1 NARIACDMHWAHTP
15 DEAIAAIKEME
26 PHGLWFAEAP
36 IATEDV
42 QGLARVARSVNSP
55 IGVGEEWR
63 TVFDARLRYDAKALS
78 IVQPEMG
85 HKGITEF
92 MRISQAAVEQG
103 IEVLPHA
110 TIGTG
115 IFLAASLQA
124 SLALKGVVGH
134 EFQHSVISR
143 NHGLI
148 TDGIEC
154 SNGAYRFAESTGIG
168 VEPTD
173 DLISRLE

>member
-1 NARIACDMHWAHTP
+1 
-15 DEAIAAIKEME
+15 
-26 PHGLWFAEAP
+26 
-36 IATEDV
+36 
-42 QGLARVARSVNSP
+42 
-55 IGVGEEWR
+55 
-63 TVFDARLRYDAKALS
+63 
-78 IVQPEMG
+78 MG

-124 SLALKGVVGH
+124 SLALKGIVGH
-134 EFQHSVISR
+134 EFQHSVINR

-154 SNGAYRFAESTGIG
+154 SNGAYRFADSAGIG

-173 DLISRLE
+173 KLIAALARL

>member
-1 NARIACDMHWAHTP
+1 
-15 DEAIAAIKEME
+15 
-26 PHGLWFAEAP
+26 
-36 IATEDV
+36 
-42 QGLARVARSVNSP
+42 
-55 IGVGEEWR
+55 
-63 TVFDARLRYDAKALS
+63 
-78 IVQPEMG
+78 
-85 HKGITEF
+85 
-92 MRISQAAVEQG
+92 MRISEAAVEKG
-103 IEVLPHA
+103 IDVLPHA

-154 SNGAYRFAESTGIG
+154 SQGEYRFADGVGIG
-168 VEPTD
+168 IEPTEK
-173 DLISRLE
+173 LIAALV